1 MIVIRSSGWHKHRC
15 SQCIHFGEGCPTA
28 ILEAMSYGT
37 PVVSYATGGIPEIVD
52 HGRDGLLVPPKDTVE
67 MAAAILRLLRDRKR
81 LHPTD

>member
-1 MIVIRSSGWHKHRC
+1 
-15 SQCIHFGEGCPTA
+15 
-28 ILEAMSYGT
+28 MSYGT